1 MTSDKTTKG
10 NSGPIAVGT
19 RVAIDIAQGL
29 SRAEGVVREAQP
41 DEFGT
46 EYRVDV
52 TAGDDCNQ
60 HRNPQGELWVR
71 DFEITPLPA

>member
-1 MTSDKTTKG
+1 MTSDKTTNG
-10 NSGPIAVGT
+10 NKTIAVGT

-29 SRAEGVVREAQP
+29 SRAEGVVRHVQP

-46 EYRVDV
+46 EYRVEV

-71 DFEITPLPA
+71 DFEIAPLPA